1 MASPFDPYYLWLGI
15 PPEEQPPDHYR
26 LLGIGRFESDPE
38 VIEQAA
44 ERQLH
49 FLGQMLNTAH
59 RDAALRLQQE
69 IKAARAVLLDPH
81 QKSLYDAQLRD
92 VLGFRGNVPGIRPG
106 DEDSWEISVRPGG
119 ERPPRGFTQR
129 LLAPVLFFWNRPT
142 LTAVIATG
150 LIVASA
156 LVAVLVPPTP
166 LQMVRETSGQA
177 GQAEEAAAEA
187 PRAPTPG
194 SAPSRPPATER
205 PVGEHPSGLPAS
217 AGSSISGPAPL
228 SPGATQSATQPRP
241 GGDSSAA
248 DGALPSD
255 EVPLRPGL
263 LGRITVNGE
272 DLGVIVRYFPGEVF
286 KVEQI
291 TRLITQY
298 GLQPGNQKLR
308 LAGVVRIEKGSTAPV
323 PVQIRLRGEAGHW
336 QGITVSVD
344 GRAVAVPTD
353 LQENVWNAGLV
364 LSPGDHRLECT
375 VEGQDWPGVFG
386 LEVTPVGPAAGAGQ
400 PFGPGA
406 SAAASQKTEAVLEVG
421 YTAAILQEMG
431 QLPTLARH
439 NLDEE
444 LAPVAAAELSF
455 DAASPSS
462 STGGQAA
469 AGPSVAQGSGRA
481 PAPSEADVAAARAR
495 LREEHRKD
503 YQEASA
509 GPAKVLLARTFLKL
523 GNQESD
529 PLRRYAFYQEA
540 RELAIG
546 GGSVDLAIQA
556 GEALGLAF
564 EVDPWAL
571 HLEAA
576 HTLART
582 ARTPQAREELPVALE
597 PLIRSA
603 IEEDRY
609 DAAADLLDLCASV
622 ASQLRDG
629 FRRDHY
635 LRQRDEVKAIATAF
649 ADIRD
654 ELETLANDPGNPA
667 ANEAV
672 GRFYCFVKQSWQ
684 QGLPYLAKAE
694 TALLRT
700 VAQAELQSP
709 AHPTA
714 QLQLADDWWA
724 IAEALSGS
732 AQTAVRRHAG
742 FWYLKCEP
750 QTSGETAQRVKSRL
764 AESGRLV
771 NLLALAS
778 ARRVTLHGSWQ
789 IGPKGII
796 SGPDPVGQL
805 IFHLI
810 PPEEYDLVVDIQP
823 VPMPPPARQGGQSQ
837 QNPLLEIGRG
847 AFGVGL
853 VQGRRQF
860 LAVLDWNIPNQ
871 GAYCFLANYDGR
883 GPDPAN
889 PTFQQVS
896 AIRAQRSN
904 TLVYSVRKTSFTVTA
919 NGVPVIRYTG
929 DFSPLSPPQGWGSA
943 VGSRILFATRGAVY
957 HISRAELRD
966 VGP

>member
-49 FLGQMLNTAH
+49 FLGQMLNTPN

-81 QKSLYDAQLRD
+81 QKSLYDARLRD
-92 VLGFRGNVPGIRPG
+92 AIGLRGSAPGIGRG
-106 DEDSWEISVRPGG
+106 GEDVWQISVPQGP
-119 ERPPRGFTQR
+119 ERPQRGFAQR

-166 LQMVRETSGQA
+166 LEITDQISGEA
-177 GQAEEAAAEA
+177 GQPKEAAAEPAQA
-187 PRAPTPG
+187 PMPG
-194 SAPSRPPATER
+194 SAPSQPTTTER
-205 PVGEHPSGLPAS
+205 PAEPPLGFPAPSGSSLP
-217 AGSSISGPAPL
+217 GPGPL
-228 SPGATQSATQPRP
+228 SPSATPSAIKP
-241 GGDSSAA
+241 GPGADSSPAN
-248 DGALPSD
+248 GALPSA

-272 DLGVIVRYFPGEVF
+272 DLGVIVRYFPGHVF

-291 TRLITQY
+291 TRLIAQY

-308 LAGVVRIEKGSTAPV
+308 LAGVVRVKKGSAAPV
-323 PVQIRLRGEAGHW
+323 HIRLHGEAGRW
-336 QGITVSVD
+336 QGIVVSVD
-344 GRAVAVPTD
+344 GRPFAIPAE
-353 LQENVWNAGLV
+353 LQENVWNASLV
-364 LSPGDHRLECT
+364 LSPGDHSLECT
-375 VEGQDWPGVFG
+375 VEGQEWPDSFG
-386 LEVTPVGPAAGAGQ
+386 LEVVGLAPS
-400 PFGPGA
+400 PP
-406 SAAASQKTEAVLEVG
+406 AASQSPAESPGTAPAKTELLVEVG
-421 YTAAILQEMG
+421 YTETILREMS

-439 NLDEE
+439 NLDQE
-444 LAPVAAAELSF
+444 LGLIASVELTFAPTATPVNSGVQ
-455 DAASPSS
+455 SP
-462 STGGQAA
+462 
-469 AGPSVAQGSGRA
+469 AGPPISRVSGRL
-481 PAPSEADVAAARAR
+481 PVPFEADVAAARIR
-495 LREEHRKD
+495 IRDEYRKD

-509 GPAKVLLARTFLKL
+509 APAKVLLARTLLRL

-529 PLRRYAFYQEA
+529 PSRRYALYQEA
-540 RELAIG
+540 RELAIAG
-546 GGSVDLAIQA
+546 GNIDLAIQA

-564 EVDPWAL
+564 EVDPWPL

-576 HTLART
+576 HSLVRT
-582 ARTPQAREELPVALE
+582 ARTPQVREELPTALE
-597 PLIRSA
+597 RLIRSA
-603 IEEDRY
+603 IDEDRY
-609 DAAADLLDLCASV
+609 EVAIDLLDLCANV

-635 LRQRDEVKAIATAF
+635 LRQKDEVKMIAAGF
-649 ADIRD
+649 EDIRD
-654 ELETLANDPGNPA
+654 ELEALADDPNNPA

-684 QGLPYLAKAE
+684 QGLAYLAKAE

-700 VAQAELQSP
+700 VAQTELQSP

-724 IAEALSGS
+724 IAETLSGN

-771 NLLALAS
+771 NLLALAT
-778 ARRVTLHGSWQ
+778 ARRVTLQGSWQ
-789 IGPKGII
+789 IGPKGLI
-796 SGPDPVGQL
+796 SGPDPVSQV
-805 IFHLI
+805 IFQVI
-810 PPEEYDLVVDIQP
+810 PPEEYDLVLDLQP
-823 VPMPPPARQGGQSQ
+823 LPLPAPPRQGGQGQ

-889 PTFQQVS
+889 PTFQQVN
-896 AIRAQRSN
+896 ALRAQRPN
-904 TLVYSVRKTSFTVTA
+904 TVVYSVRKSGVTVIA

-929 DFSPLSPPQGWGSA
+929 DFSPLSPPQGWGTATS
-943 VGSRILFATRGAVY
+943 SRILFATRGAIY